1 MERVP
6 QDRPSA
12 ISLARV
18 GSLARSSEPCVV
30 AETEQALDRLGP
42 QRIRLLVTQERDR
55 SCRTAQQSCAHVL
68 SDRWMPPDLAASFE
82 PRPVP
87 QTRTSRCSP
96 LGRAQPRRSA
106 LSLRSVLWL
115 MALRQAPSTPNW
127 GRSALYT
134 RLGDPRATLGLG
146 RTKTPCQTRPL
157 VLGMAAEEAA
167 ERGAGGNI
175 VDDTRAP
182 RSE

>member
-1 MERVP
+1 VRGGRNALQVP
-6 QDRPSA
+6 ACLSR
-12 ISLARV
+12 IS
-18 GSLARSSEPCVV
+18 
-30 AETEQALDRLGP
+30 
-42 QRIRLLVTQERDR
+42 DR
-55 SCRTAQQSCAHVL
+55 SKRTLPVPFESASASSRMPHPTAACAHVL